1 MSADGRGTPQAAA
14 RAVTL
19 AAALA
24 GAACQA
30 APLVAPTQSTLT
42 TVVDDTVLPAGASTA
57 VTALLVELAGTPVQ
71 DGTLVTFAATLGE
84 IHPVEA
90 PTVRGRASATFTA
103 GHASGIAEIRAYSG
117 NAASEPLSV
126 TVGAAAVAGVRLA
139 AQPGSLPPQG
149 GDATLVAT
157 VLDARQNPL
166 PTVPVSF
173 TTSAGT
179 LRPLSATTDG
189 GGNARTVL
197 TTTATAEVTASAGD
211 HEPAL
216 LTVAVATAPVVS
228 LSATPAA
235 PAAGQPVAFEVAVE
249 SGTRALRR
257 VRLAFGDGHSADLGS
272 ASQATVAHAYEAP
285 GAYTARATATD
296 TAGHDA
302 SSAVVVVVTDAP
314 AIPVS
319 LSADPQAPAVHQPVT
334 FTVTV
339 SPPDAAPAVRDVSV
353 DFGDGAATSLGPL
366 SGTTTTAHVY
376 RKPGPFVV
384 TATVRDAAGRT
395 AAASVGLTVA
405 DAPAVSASITAT
417 PAAPAVQQPV
427 VFTVEVAR
435 PDAAPAV
442 RRVSVDFGDRTDD
455 HSLGALVGTATV
467 AHAYTRPGS
476 FVATVTVQDETRRTT
491 TASVAL
497 TVAEAPAVSASVT
510 ATPAAPTA
518 GQPVVFTVAV
528 TRPDGAPAVRGVSV
542 DFGDGS
548 DESLGALE
556 GTASVAHVY
565 ARPGSFVATV
575 TVTDALGRRRRA
587 STGVT
592 VAEPPTPPEIG
603 VTLSAT
609 PLTAAV
615 GETVT
620 FAITLSGESTAQVTA
635 VAIDFGDGHGA
646 DLVPT
651 RNRQETT
658 HAYDQPGAFVV
669 TVSVSAADGARGAA
683 SVAVSIE

>member
-235 PAAGQPVAFEVAVE
+235 GQPVAFEVAVTP
-249 SGTRALRR
+249 GTRALRR
-257 VRLAFGDGHSADLGS
+257 VVLAFGDGHSADLGS
-272 ASQATVAHAYEAP
+272 ASQATVAHAYDDP
-285 GAYTARATATD
+285 GAYTCLLYTSPSPRD
-296 TAGHDA
+296 GLLSRMP
-302 SSAVVVVVTDAP
+302 SSA
-314 AIPVS
+314 
-319 LSADPQAPAVHQPVT
+319 
-334 FTVTV
+334 
-339 SPPDAAPAVRDVSV
+339 
-353 DFGDGAATSLGPL
+353 
-366 SGTTTTAHVY
+366 
-376 RKPGPFVV
+376 
-384 TATVRDAAGRT
+384 
-395 AAASVGLTVA
+395 
-405 DAPAVSASITAT
+405 
-417 PAAPAVQQPV
+417 
-427 VFTVEVAR
+427 
-435 PDAAPAV
+435 
-442 RRVSVDFGDRTDD
+442 
-455 HSLGALVGTATV
+455 
-467 AHAYTRPGS
+467 
-476 FVATVTVQDETRRTT
+476 
-491 TASVAL
+491 
-497 TVAEAPAVSASVT
+497 
-510 ATPAAPTA
+510 
-518 GQPVVFTVAV
+518 
-528 TRPDGAPAVRGVSV
+528 
-542 DFGDGS
+542 
-548 DESLGALE
+548 
-556 GTASVAHVY
+556 
-565 ARPGSFVATV
+565 
-575 TVTDALGRRRRA
+575 
-587 STGVT
+587 
-592 VAEPPTPPEIG
+592 
-603 VTLSAT
+603 
-609 PLTAAV
+609 
-615 GETVT
+615 
-620 FAITLSGESTAQVTA
+620 
-635 VAIDFGDGHGA
+635 
-646 DLVPT
+646 
-651 RNRQETT
+651 
-658 HAYDQPGAFVV
+658 
-669 TVSVSAADGARGAA
+669 
-683 SVAVSIE
+683 

>member
-216 LTVAVATAPVVS
+216 LTVAV
-228 LSATPAA
+228 
-235 PAAGQPVAFEVAVE
+235 
-249 SGTRALRR
+249 
-257 VRLAFGDGHSADLGS
+257 
-272 ASQATVAHAYEAP
+272 
-285 GAYTARATATD
+285 ATD